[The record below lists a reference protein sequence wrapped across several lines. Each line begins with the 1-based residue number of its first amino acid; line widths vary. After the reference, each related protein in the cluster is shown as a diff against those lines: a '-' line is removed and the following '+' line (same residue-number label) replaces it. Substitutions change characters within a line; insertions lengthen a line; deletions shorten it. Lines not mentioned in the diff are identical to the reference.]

1 MNEVEFNVIQ
11 TLSHTDE
18 GPWSHLRGI
27 KQGEVA
33 EKWLLTTIDDGP
45 TKYTVNSP
53 TAFGSGELKF
63 VSIKLVLNRI
73 SSTCLCLLK

>member
-27 KQGEVA
+27 KLLE
-33 EKWLLTTIDDGP
+33 EKWLRNG
-45 TKYTVNSP
+45 
-53 TAFGSGELKF
+53 
-63 VSIKLVLNRI
+63 
-73 SSTCLCLLK
+73 C